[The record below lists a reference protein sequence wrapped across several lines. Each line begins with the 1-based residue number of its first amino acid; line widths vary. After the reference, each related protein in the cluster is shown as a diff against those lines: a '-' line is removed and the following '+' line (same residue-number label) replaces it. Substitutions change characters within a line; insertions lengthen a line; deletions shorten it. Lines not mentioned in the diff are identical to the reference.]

1 MDIKV
6 YETQCWLNATYGKY
20 SAFAVLDTDGI
31 TGTKT
36 IQGLIRALQIELG
49 VDVDGV
55 FGDDTFEEFG
65 ELSTSSDSSIETIK
79 NQIYI
84 LQGAL
89 YCKGQGLNPGDL
101 NGIYTESTAAAVKRF
116 QTYAGLSGD
125 DLNGITTGLEMQ
137 ALLNT
142 DAYTLLSNG
151 DSNVRAMQQD
161 LNNKYHEYIGLIPCD
176 GVYSRRTNRAL
187 ISGLQCEEKKE
198 PGYGNTVIDGIW
210 GDTTMNRCPTLRR
223 YGTVTNRNYVY
234 ILQYALYVNGYDPN
248 GFDGGFGAGVD
259 SAVKKFQSFV
269 GLTSDGIVGKSTW
282 ASLLVSYGDKTRKGT
297 ACDCMKPLTS
307 ATANTLVS
315 NGRTA
320 VGRYLTGGS
329 NKCLSAEELAIIHD
343 AGLRLIPIYQTTNN
357 RASYFSES
365 KGKRDAYYAYYALV
379 NFKIPSGTIVYFA
392 VDYDA
397 TEAEVESN
405 IIPYF
410 KAIYDTFDEI
420 NMHGYKIGIYGPR
433 YVCTLVREAGY
444 SVSSFVCDMSSGFL
458 CNIGHTLP
466 SDWAFDQ
473 IHTLKIGS
481 GSGEIEID
489 NDIASGRNLG
499 CLVDSE
505 ADFTITESDNEAAR
519 LAKIQKILQAHNID
533 INAFGFGF
541 DYERKYT
548 VVDLGVIKASYIVSG
563 SLITNSEA
571 TKTLSGTVV
580 NGKFSNA
587 NFEAEINNIMTGL
600 NLGEYK
606 DRCIDFPALATAINY
621 GRVRVEIEVGLVN
634 PTISIRV
641 LADVFKVGVQ
651 QGEVDCCVG
660 VMYEFNLDGTRPDT
674 FPETTFNRV
683 KNWFQNKNWT
693 SPEPE
698 TVIAGIVIIALIIC
712 AIILAPEIFTA
723 LIPIITALAVA

>member
-6 YETQCWLNATYGKY
+6 YETQCWLNETYSKY
-20 SAFAVLDTDGI
+20 PAFAVLDTDGI

-36 IQGLIRALQIELG
+36 IQGLIRALQIELE

-55 FGDDTFEEFG
+55 FGADTLEAFTP
-65 ELSTSSDSSIETIK
+65 LNDSSDNTDPSIK

-101 NGIYTESTAAAVKRF
+101 NGIYGIETGNAVKLF
-116 QTYAGLSGD
+116 KTYAGLSSPS
-125 DLNGITTGLEMQ
+125 TTATAEVMQ

-142 DAYTLLSNG
+142 DAYTLLANG
-151 DSNVRAMQQD
+151 DSNIRTIQQD
-161 LNNKYHEYIGLIPCD
+161 LNNKYHTEIGLIPCD

-187 ISGLQCEEKKE
+187 ISGLQFEERKE
-198 PGYGNTVIDGIW
+198 DGFENTVVDGIW

-223 YGTVTNRNYVY
+223 YGTVSNKNYVY
-234 ILQYALYVNGYDPN
+234 LLQYALYVNGYDPN

-297 ACDCMKPLTS
+297 ACDCMTPLTE

-329 NKCLSAEELAIIHD
+329 HKVLSYRELEIIHN
-343 AGLRLIPIYQTTNN
+343 AGLRVIPIYQTTNN
-357 RASYFSES
+357 KASYFKEK
-365 KGKRDAYYAYYALV
+365 KGKQDAYYAYNALV
-379 NFKIPSGTIVYFA
+379 NFKFPAGTIVYFA

-397 TEAEVESN
+397 TEADVNSR

-410 KAIYDTFDEI
+410 KGIKEVFDETDI
-420 NMHGYKIGIYGPR
+420 SHGYKIGIYGPR

-489 NDIASGRNLG
+489 NDIASGRNQG
-499 CLVDSE
+499 ALVDVNG
-505 ADFTITESDNEAAR
+505 DFDISDSDLTATKIAR
-519 LAKIQKILQAHNID
+519 IQKILQSQNLD
-533 INAFGFGF
+533 IYGF
-541 DYERKYT
+541 DFGYNYEIEYKALDCGLIKVYYCIHGDEYH
-548 VVDLGVIKASYIVSG
+548 VDDAIISLNSGVTNGRFESLTFESQVENVISSMNLGTYEDNCLDITSVAQAVQAGNISVEISADMVKRTISV
-563 SLITNSEA
+563 SLIS
-571 TKTLSGTVV
+571 TVYTDDQGARKIDYSVEIRYEIDLDGDQPV
-580 NGKFSNA
+580 NMPQADYDRVLNWLRTRDWETIGV
-587 NFEAEINNIMTGL
+587 EIL
-600 NLGEYK
+600 V
-606 DRCIDFPALATAINY
+606 ALAI
-621 GRVRVEIEVGLVN
+621 IGLIFLMV
-634 PTISIRV
+634 S
-641 LADVFKVGVQ
+641 Q
-651 QGEVDCCVG
+651 
-660 VMYEFNLDGTRPDT
+660 
-674 FPETTFNRV
+674 
-683 KNWFQNKNWT
+683 
-693 SPEPE
+693 PE
-698 TVIAGIVIIALIIC
+698 TV
-712 AIILAPEIFTA
+712 P
-723 LIPIITALAVA
+723 AVAIVMSRLVTQFA